1 MSQRNKWIVTS
12 AWPYVSG
19 TPHLGNMVGSVLS
32 ADVFARYLR
41 LKGDEVVYV
50 SGSDSHGTPVA
61 VAAKKANSPVEEFA
75 LKNHKNI
82 KNLFEKW
89 NISYDNYTI
98 THNPTH
104 IEFVQNFY
112 LDVQKNGFIFEKEIE
127 SLYCSNDDLYLPD
140 RFVEGTCPHCSAPG
154 ARGDQCDN
162 PECGKLLTPLELKD
176 PLCAIC
182 RNTPII
188 KKTKHWYFDF
198 PKLQTRLEELIK
210 NNKIIPPNARQM
222 CLNSIAEGLPE
233 RAITRDLKWGIP
245 SKFEGS
251 EGKTIYVWFEAVLGY
266 ISAVKE
272 WAENLI
278 NVPERFDYFWKDPN
292 TKAVYF
298 IGKDNI
304 IFHLI
309 ILPGLEMAYNDDKR
323 EGQKFVLPY
332 NVSSTEFLMYEND
345 KFSKSR
351 GVGIWIDE
359 ALELAPLDYW
369 RFNLIYNRPEKADTS
384 FLWSEFDNNIKI
396 LNDVIGNFIHRSLTF
411 LIKQFNGKIPKK
423 IEFDDIDKE
432 FLSKIS
438 SIGKKVGIALENFE
452 LRKALRE
459 IVKFGRE
466 GNVYLNDKAPW
477 HLIKQNKDAAG
488 QVFNICAQAVYA
500 LAILL
505 GPFTPGTSEQ
515 ILNYLNIK
523 RDLNELGWNSISTES
538 LEVDHKIK
546 KPDPLFQKL
555 DIKELQDNLNKIR
568 GIKTETIEEKEM
580 ITYEDFKK
588 LDIRVALIEKAEKV
602 KGTDNL
608 LKLEID
614 IGTDKRALVAGVAQY
629 YNANELIGKKIV
641 VLTNLEPK
649 KMKGVTS
656 HGMLLAASA
665 SEGDKVSILILDKDL
680 PPGSKIS

>member
-1 MSQRNKWIVTS
+1 MI
-12 AWPYVSG
+12 
-19 TPHLGNMVGSVLS
+19 GSVLS

-41 LKGDEVVYV
+41 LKGDEVVFV

-61 VAAKKANSPVEEFA
+61 VAANKANTPVEEFA
-75 LKNHKNI
+75 LKNHESI
-82 KNLFEKW
+82 KDLFEKW
-89 NISYDNYTI
+89 NISYNNYTI

-104 IEFVQNFY
+104 IEFVQDFY
-112 LDVQKNGFIFEKEIE
+112 LDVQKNGYIFDKEIE
-127 SLYCSNDDLYLPD
+127 SLYCSHDDLYLPD
-140 RFVEGTCPHCSAPG
+140 RFVEGICPHCSASG

-176 PLCAIC
+176 PECAIC
-182 RNTPII
+182 RNTPIV
-188 KKTKHWYFDF
+188 KTTRHWYMNF
-198 PKLQTRLEELIK
+198 PKLQDRLQELIDK
-210 NNKIIPPNARQM
+210 NEIIPANARTM

-245 SKFEGS
+245 SKFKGS
-251 EGKTIYVWFEAVLGY
+251 EGKSIYVWFEAVLGY
-266 ISAVKE
+266 VSAVKE
-272 WAENLI
+272 WAEKIKNQ
-278 NVPERFDYFWKDPN
+278 PEKYDYFWKDQD
-292 TKAVYF
+292 TKTVFF

-309 ILPGLEMAYNDDKR
+309 VFPGILMAYNDDKP

-351 GVGIWIDE
+351 GVGIWIDD

-411 LIKQFNGKIPKK
+411 IIKQFNGKIPKK
-423 IEFDDIDKE
+423 LEFDDIDKE

-438 SIGKKVGIALENFE
+438 SIGKDVGNSLENFE
-452 LRKALRE
+452 LRKALRDV
-459 IVKFGRE
+459 VKFARE

-505 GPFTPGTSEQ
+505 GPFTPSTSER

-523 RDLNELGWNSISTES
+523 QDLNELGWNSISTES
-538 LEVDHKIK
+538 LVVDHKIK
-546 KPDPLFQKL
+546 KPEPLFQKL
-555 DIKELQDNLNKIR
+555 EIKELQDKLNKIR
-568 GIKTETIEEKEM
+568 GIKTEKIEEKEM
-580 ITYEDFKK
+580 ITYEEFKK
-588 LDIRVALIEKAEKV
+588 LDIRVALIENAEKV
-602 KGTDNL
+602 EGTDNL
-608 LKLEID
+608 FKLKID
-614 IGTDKRALVAGVAQY
+614 IGTENRILVAGVAKFY
-629 YNANELIGKKIV
+629 SENELIGKKIV
-641 VLTNLEPK
+641 VLANLEPK
-649 KMKGVTS
+649 KMKGILS
-656 HGMLLAASA
+656 QGMLLAA
-665 SEGDKVSILILDKDL
+665 EDGKVVSVLTPDKDKDVS
-680 PPGSKIS
+680 PGAKVL